1 MRRSQIIEEKEE
13 RREGADQETVLT
25 IEESFAELENILEQL
40 ESSESSLEESFRWFE
55 KGMKLVKSCSDQ
67 IDQVEKKII
76 VLSEGEDNAGI

>member
-1 MRRSQIIEEKEE
+1 MEEKEE

-55 KGMKLVKSCSDQ
+55 KGMTLVKSCSDQ
-67 IDQVEKKII
+67 I
-76 VLSEGEDNAGI
+76 

>member
-1 MRRSQIIEEKEE
+1 MEEKEE

-40 ESSESSLEESFRWFE
+40 DSSESSLEESFRWFE

>member
-1 MRRSQIIEEKEE
+1 MEEKEE

-55 KGMKLVKSCSDQ
+55 KGMKLVKSCTDQ

>member
-1 MRRSQIIEEKEE
+1 MEEKEE
-13 RREGADQETVLT
+13 RREGADQEIVLT

>member
-1 MRRSQIIEEKEE
+1 MEEKEE

>member
-1 MRRSQIIEEKEE
+1 MEEKEE
-13 RREGADQETVLT
+13 CREGADQETVLT

>member
-1 MRRSQIIEEKEE
+1 MEENEE

>member
-1 MRRSQIIEEKEE
+1 MEEKEE

-76 VLSEGEDNAGI
+76 VLSEGDDNVGI

>member
-1 MRRSQIIEEKEE
+1 MEEQEE
-13 RREGADQETVLT
+13 RREGADQGTVLT

>member
-1 MRRSQIIEEKEE
+1 MEEKEE

-76 VLSEGEDNAGI
+76 VLSEGEENAGI

>member
-1 MRRSQIIEEKEE
+1 MEEKEE

-40 ESSESSLEESFRWFE
+40 ESSESSLEESFRWFD
-55 KGMKLVKSCSDQ
+55 KAMKLVKSCSDQ

>member
-1 MRRSQIIEEKEE
+1 MEEKEE

-40 ESSESSLEESFRWFE
+40 ESSESSLEEYFRWFE

>member
-1 MRRSQIIEEKEE
+1 MEEKEE

-76 VLSEGEDNAGI
+76 VLSEGEDNDGI

>member
-1 MRRSQIIEEKEE
+1 MEEKEE

-76 VLSEGEDNAGI
+76 VLSEWEDNAGI

>member
-1 MRRSQIIEEKEE
+1 MEEKEE

-40 ESSESSLEESFRWFE
+40 ESSESSLEESFRWFK
-55 KGMKLVKSCSDQ
+55 KGMKLVNSCSDQ

>member
-1 MRRSQIIEEKEE
+1 MEEKEE

-25 IEESFAELENILEQL
+25 IEESFAEQENILEQL

>member
-1 MRRSQIIEEKEE
+1 MEEKEE
-13 RREGADQETVLT
+13 RQEGADQETVLT

-76 VLSEGEDNAGI
+76 VLSEGENNAGI

>member
-1 MRRSQIIEEKEE
+1 MEEKEE
-13 RREGADQETVLT
+13 RQEGADQETVLT

>member
-1 MRRSQIIEEKEE
+1 MEEKEE
-13 RREGADQETVLT
+13 RRERADQETVLT

>member
-1 MRRSQIIEEKEE
+1 MEEKEE
-13 RREGADQETVLT
+13 RREGAEQETVLT
-25 IEESFAELENILEQL
+25 IEESFAEMENILEQL

>member
-1 MRRSQIIEEKEE
+1 MEEKEE

-76 VLSEGEDNAGI
+76 VLSEGEDDAGI

>member
-1 MRRSQIIEEKEE
+1 MEEKEE

-25 IEESFAELENILEQL
+25 IEESSAELENILEQL

>member
-1 MRRSQIIEEKEE
+1 MEEKEE

-25 IEESFAELENILEQL
+25 IEESFAELENILEQR

>member
-1 MRRSQIIEEKEE
+1 MEEKEE

-40 ESSESSLEESFRWFE
+40 ECSESSLEESFRWFE

>member
-1 MRRSQIIEEKEE
+1 MEEKEE
-13 RREGADQETVLT
+13 RREGADQETVLP

>member
-1 MRRSQIIEEKEE
+1 MEEKEE

-76 VLSEGEDNAGI
+76 VLSEGGDNAGI

>member
-1 MRRSQIIEEKEE
+1 MEEKEE

-76 VLSEGEDNAGI
+76 VLSEGEHNAGI

>member
-1 MRRSQIIEEKEE
+1 MEEKEE

-55 KGMKLVKSCSDQ
+55 KGMKLIKSCSDQ

>member
-1 MRRSQIIEEKEE
+1 MEEKDE

>member
-1 MRRSQIIEEKEE
+1 MEEKEE

-55 KGMKLVKSCSDQ
+55 KGMKLVKNCSDQ

>member
-1 MRRSQIIEEKEE
+1 MEEKEE

-76 VLSEGEDNAGI
+76 VLSEGEDNVGI

>member
-1 MRRSQIIEEKEE
+1 MEEKEE
-13 RREGADQETVLT
+13 CREGADQETVLT
-25 IEESFAELENILEQL
+25 IVESFAELENILEQL

>member
-1 MRRSQIIEEKEE
+1 MEEKEE

-25 IEESFAELENILEQL
+25 IEECFAELENILEQL